1 MRSVKQILDSK
12 QQRIIS
18 VTPDAPVL
26 QMIQTMA
33 EHEIGSVL
41 VLEGDQLVG
50 IATERDYAR
59 KVILKRR
66 ASADTPVRDI
76 MSTPVI
82 TISPDQ
88 RSNVCMQLMTEKR
101 IRHLPVV
108 EDEQVIGVL
117 SIGDLLKV
125 VIEEQRQEIDAL
137 QQYISG

>member
-18 VTPDAPVL
+18 VSADTPVL
-26 QMIQTMA
+26 EMIQAMA

-41 VLEGDQLVG
+41 VMKEGELLG

-66 ASADTPVRDI
+66 SSAETPVSAI
-76 MSTPVI
+76 MSAPVI
-82 TISPDQ
+82 TINLDQ
-88 RSNVCMQLMTEKR
+88 RANECMQLMTDKH
-101 IRHLPVV
+101 IRHLPV
-108 EDEQVIGVL
+108 EDDGKIVGVL

-125 VIEEQRQEIDAL
+125 VIEEQQHEIEQL
-137 QQYISG
+137 QHYISS